1 MKRKRWRETWEV
13 ESLHGRL
20 CERGWGGA
28 EGRQGWSP
36 QEVTLLAG
44 VSLTGVRYTGAETGV
59 HGKTVLRLGK
69 ASVRFLGNIQVCA
82 ATLHI
87 IV

>member
-1 MKRKRWRETWEV
+1 MERDLGGGASPRQTVRA
-13 ESLHGRL
+13 RL
-20 CERGWGGA
+20 GGA
-28 EGRQGWSP
+28 EGRQEWSP

-44 VSLTGVRYTGAETGV
+44 VSLAGIRYTGAETGV
-59 HGKTVLRLGK
+59 HGKTFRLGK

-82 ATLHI
+82 ASLHI